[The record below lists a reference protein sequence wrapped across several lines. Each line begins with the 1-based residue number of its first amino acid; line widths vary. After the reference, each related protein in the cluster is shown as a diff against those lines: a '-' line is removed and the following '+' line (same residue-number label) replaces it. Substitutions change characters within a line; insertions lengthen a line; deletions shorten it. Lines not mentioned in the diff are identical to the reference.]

1 MDLLFLKNFCT
12 LGSISTLVAIGF
24 SSIKSNYWMMISALC
39 AHALLNLGR
48 QLCLFIEQ
56 NNNVLHVAV
65 ATLFTIQL
73 ILCFPFGRAPFN
85 SENKSAYALT
95 KLSILSVITINL
107 FALFYSLMLAPGP
120 REGEGACH
128 STFCFSADVVIH
140 SAICAILFT
149 RLYQYQN
156 GLIDTG
162 AFNLCGCA
170 STSTSTGGGTSV
182 AYNVGAQT
190 RAQSAA
196 QKTD

>member
-1 MDLLFLKNFCT
+1 MMDLLFLKTFCT
-12 LGSISTLVAIGF
+12 LGGRSTLLAIAF
-24 SSIKSNYWMMISALC
+24 SSLKSNYWMMISALC
-39 AHALLNLGR
+39 VHALLNMGR
-48 QLCLFIEQ
+48 QLCLFFEYQ
-56 NNNVLHVAV
+56 NNFHISV
-65 ATLFTIQL
+65 ATLFAIQA
-73 ILCFPFGRAPFN
+73 ILTQPFGRAPFN

-95 KLSILSVITINL
+95 KLSILSVIIINL

-120 REGEGACH
+120 REGEGACS
-128 STFCFSADVVIH
+128 STFCFSPDVVIH

-170 STSTSTGGGTSV
+170 STSTVGGTSV